1 MGLKQLQALF
11 YFIMIDFKKLKHI
24 ILNNSSFLLTTH
36 VNPDADAI
44 GSEVA
49 FYYLL
54 KILGKDAVIINHSS
68 TAYNMEFFNVGNI
81 IHRYEEKLHQNI
93 FNEVDVVVALDFNRA
108 DRTVRMEQGIRSSTK
123 LKICIDHHQDPE
135 NFVDHFFVDTN
146 YCATG
151 HIIFDFIKSTKI
163 VELDLQIAEALYA
176 AIMTDTGS
184 FRFERTTSEVHKV
197 VAELLEQG
205 VNPEKVYDQLY
216 DQSKFSKVRLLGRA
230 LNSIQL
236 TGDGKIG
243 YMVIT
248 QKDFVEL
255 DAIESDT
262 ENFVNYNLSIEN
274 VVLGILFIELKNGF
288 KVSFRSKGNIPVNL
302 LAKEFGGGGHINAS
316 GARFFTNNM
325 QEMIPVIIT
334 KAITYL
340 NNQR

>member
-1 MGLKQLQALF
+1 
-11 YFIMIDFKKLKHI
+11 MIDFEKLKHI

-49 FYYLL
+49 LYYLL
-54 KILGKDAVIINHSS
+54 KKLGKKVFIINHSS
-68 TAYNMEFFNVGNI
+68 TPYNMEFFNVGNI
-81 IHRYEEKLHQNI
+81 IHRYEEELHKNI

-108 DRTVRMEQGIRSSTK
+108 ERTVRMEQGIRSSTK

-151 HIIFDFIKSTKI
+151 HIIFDFIKSTK
-163 VELDLQIAEALYA
+163 VAVLDLQIAEALYA

-248 QKDFVEL
+248 QNDFVGL

-302 LAKEFGGGGHINAS
+302 LAKEFGGGGHTNAS

>member
-68 TAYNMEFFNVGNI
+68 TPYNMEFFNVGNI
-81 IHRYEEKLHQNI
+81 IHRYEEKLHKNI

-108 DRTVRMEQGIRSSTK
+108 ERTVRMEQGIRSSTK

-151 HIIFDFIKSTKI
+151 HIIFDFIKSTK
-163 VELDLQIAEALYA
+163 VAVLDLQIAEALYA

-248 QKDFVEL
+248 QNDFVGL

-302 LAKEFGGGGHINAS
+302 LAKEFGGGGHTNAS